1 MIYSKVLLAQ
11 KRREKVVEEAR
22 SASDYSV
29 DMSAGTDHLAA
40 QRQDVFAVSIKL

>member
-11 KRREKVVEEAR
+11 KRRENVVKEAR

-29 DMSAGTDHLAA
+29 DMSVGADLAT